1 MNTKGSG
8 ATAPANSTVSHS
20 GHSVLPLRVHVL
32 CIDVGCEE
40 LPFAHLWFGLQV
52 FCNYVLKLP
61 NGKLIDESKG
71 KPFSFKLGCGEVI
84 R

>member
-1 MNTKGSG
+1 MLAVRGCL
-8 ATAPANSTVSHS
+8 SHTL
-20 GHSVLPLRVHVL
+20 V
-32 CIDVGCEE
+32 
-40 LPFAHLWFGLQV
+40 WLQV